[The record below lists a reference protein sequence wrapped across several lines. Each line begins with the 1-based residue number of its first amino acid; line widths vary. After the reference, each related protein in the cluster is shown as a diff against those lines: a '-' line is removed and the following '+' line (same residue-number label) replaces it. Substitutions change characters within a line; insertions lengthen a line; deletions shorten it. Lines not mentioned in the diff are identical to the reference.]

1 VWKNSELSAAAVFF
15 VLSSFVVAAVAR
27 LIIMALHN
35 TARVIVMSNFVV
47 VNLTIFDVKVNRHKE
62 IPCLFKTRR
71 RDF

>member
-1 VWKNSELSAAAVFF
+1 MFF

-47 VNLTIFDVKVNRHKE
+47 VNLTIFDV
-62 IPCLFKTRR
+62 
-71 RDF
+71 